1 MRIGELAKA
10 SGVGVETVR
19 FYEDKGLVD
28 RPQRPRDGG
37 YRAYSAGAV
46 NRIRFIRSAQ
56 ALGFSLAE
64 VGELL
69 ALESVSSAQC
79 GDVRRRARL
88 KRDEVQQRIENLAA
102 IRAALDR
109 LIEAC
114 PGAGPARDCS
124 ILDAINSGELNLR
137 GMTKEK

>member
-1 MRIGELAKA
+1 MRIGELARA

-37 YRAYSAGAV
+37 YRAYPAGAV

-79 GDVRRRARL
+79 EDVRRRARL
-88 KRDEVQQRIENLAA
+88 KREEVQQRIENLAA
-102 IRAALDR
+102 IRAALDK
-109 LIEAC
+109 LINAC

>member
-1 MRIGELAKA
+1 MRIGELARA

-37 YRAYSAGAV
+37 YRAYPAGAV

-69 ALESVSSAQC
+69 ALESVSSTQC
-79 GDVRRRARL
+79 TDVRRRARL
-88 KRDEVQQRIENLAA
+88 KREEVQQRIENLAA
-102 IRAALDR
+102 IRAALDK
-109 LIEAC
+109 LINAC